1 MVPVNVST
9 NDAAAK
15 LKEPAKLKAVYQQI
29 YFNFVEMDLIA
40 SEFILHNESKNADKT
55 CATSNR

>member
-1 MVPVNVST
+1 MMLLL
-9 NDAAAK
+9 K